1 MYIGLLSFYDPAST
15 CLGKFVYLRLA
26 KMIPTKK
33 FYKYKEVLELIDN
46 DFNCESAPTAI
57 VSVDTINLPSSD
69 LSSEDVNN
77 FIVSSLLAVEV
88 NCNNIMDE
96 KGDVPLI
103 EISQQSDE
111 FMLNNVVGE
120 WLSEAAAIDPVETV
134 ENVLDKGL
142 DGEAVMDTDEPTE
155 EKGSEDEVDSTGV
168 NHKNGSEQTATAKRK
183 IAKKGFTDP
192 SKWKRNANALKRMN
206 GEGRCL
212 KPVKCT
218 CCVQKLD
225 DSLRTELFEQYWLV
239 SWERKR
245 DFILSNTVVTETS
258 RKTTGEKSRRKQSI
272 QYFLP
277 SISGKIKVC
286 QKMFLDT
293 LDIGTK
299 FLQEDTAINHKHVSK
314 KIFDKIF
321 HSLDLSFNNPRKDQ
335 CDTCVA
341 YKQGSVDSVS
351 FQEHIEMKDRARHFK
366 ALDKEL
372 AAENDTLKVV
382 TMDMQQL
389 LLCPKSNA
397 SAVHY
402 KRKLSVHN
410 FTLYD
415 LKSKDVFCYLW
426 HEANPERKWETVI
439 KTARRKNPY
448 NVKTVDH
455 QFWKKYPSLVTSIRP
470 GKVVGDPT
478 VTDICHLKYTKE
490 GIFYTLS
497 HGTPL
502 RPLPLRPV
510 RQPSMTLKTKYKH
523 SLPLTAAKIADLK
536 SLCETV
542 IPACHRPF
550 YNSLL

>member
-1 MYIGLLSFYDPAST
+1 MEQVIQFIKQFPTLPLHYCRKDSKLLYLEPGLSLSKMYTMYT
-15 CLGKFVYLRLA
+15 
-26 KMIPTKK
+26 
-33 FYKYKEVLELIDN
+33 
-46 DFNCESAPTAI
+46 
-57 VSVDTINLPSSD
+57 
-69 LSSEDVNN
+69 
-77 FIVSSLLAVEV
+77 
-88 NCNNIMDE
+88 
-96 KGDVPLI
+96 
-103 EISQQSDE
+103 
-111 FMLNNVVGE
+111 
-120 WLSEAAAIDPVETV
+120 
-134 ENVLDKGL
+134 
-142 DGEAVMDTDEPTE
+142 
-155 EKGSEDEVDSTGV
+155 
-168 NHKNGSEQTATAKRK
+168 
-183 IAKKGFTDP
+183 
-192 SKWKRNANALKRMN
+192 
-206 GEGRCL
+206 
-212 KPVKCT
+212 
-218 CCVQKLD
+218 
-225 DSLRTELFEQYWLV
+225 
-239 SWERKR
+239 
-245 DFILSNTVVTETS
+245 
-258 RKTTGEKSRRKQSI
+258 
-272 QYFLP
+272 
-277 SISGKIKVC
+277 
-286 QKMFLDT
+286 
-293 LDIGTK
+293 
-299 FLQEDTAINHKHVSK
+299 EDTAINHKHVSK

-335 CDTCVA
+335 CDTCRA

-389 LLCPKSNA
+389 LLCPKSFA
-397 SAVHY
+397 SAVYY

-410 FTLYD
+410 LTLYD

-426 HEANPERKWETVI
+426 HEGQGGLDSDEFASIIVDFLLSVPDNVESVIFWSDGCTYQNRNANLSSAMKYMFVNNLKPTLKEVHQKYLTRGHTQMEADSVHAAIETNSSKIEVYTPTEWETVI

-455 QFWKKYPSLVTSIRP
+455 QFWKKYSSLVTSIRP

-502 RPLPLRPV
+502 RPV
-510 RQPSMTLKTKYKH
+510 RQPSMALKAKYNH

-550 YNSLL
+550 YNSLLW

>member
-15 CLGKFVYLRLA
+15 CLGKVVYLRLV
-26 KMIPTKK
+26 KMIQAQK
-33 FYKYKEVLELIDN
+33 FYKSKEVLELIDN

-69 LSSEDVNN
+69 MSSEVVNN
-77 FIVSSLLAVEV
+77 FIVSGLLAVEV

-183 IAKKGFTDP
+183 IAKKGFSDP
-192 SKWKRNANALKRMN
+192 SKWKRNAKALKRMN

-245 DFILSNTVVTETS
+245 DFILSNTAVTETS
-258 RKTTGEKSRRKQSI
+258 RKTADASRASSTFYLASQWQS
-272 QYFLP
+272 
-277 SISGKIKVC
+277 
-286 QKMFLDT
+286 QK
-293 LDIGTK
+293 
-299 FLQEDTAINHKHVSK
+299 DTAINHKHVSK

-389 LLCPKSNA
+389 LLCPKSFA
-397 SAVHY
+397 SAVYY
-402 KRKLSVHN
+402 KRNLTVHN

-426 HEANPERKWETVI
+426 HEGQGGLDSDEFASIIVDFLLSVPDNVESVIFWSDGCTYQNRNANLSSAIKYMFVNNLKPTLKEVHQKYLTRGHTQMEADSVHAAIETNSSKIEVYTPTEWETV
-439 KTARRKNPY
+439 
-448 NVKTVDH
+448 VKTH
-455 QFWKKYPSLVTSIRP
+455 
-470 GKVVGDPT
+470 
-478 VTDICHLKYTKE
+478 
-490 GIFYTLS
+490 TL
-497 HGTPL
+497 
-502 RPLPLRPV
+502 
-510 RQPSMTLKTKYKH
+510 
-523 SLPLTAAKIADLK
+523 
-536 SLCETV
+536 
-542 IPACHRPF
+542 
-550 YNSLL
+550 

>member
-1 MYIGLLSFYDPAST
+1 
-15 CLGKFVYLRLA
+15 
-26 KMIPTKK
+26 MIPTKK
-33 FYKYKEVLELIDN
+33 FYKSKEVLELIDN

-69 LSSEDVNN
+69 MSSEDVNN

-88 NCNNIMDE
+88 N
-96 KGDVPLI
+96 
-103 EISQQSDE
+103 
-111 FMLNNVVGE
+111 FGE
-120 WLSEAAAIDPVETV
+120 WLSEAATIDPVETV

-155 EKGSEDEVDSTGV
+155 EKGSEDEVDSIGV

-183 IAKKGFTDP
+183 IAKKGFSDP
-192 SKWKRNANALKRMN
+192 SKWKRNAKALKRMN

-258 RKTTGEKSRRKQSI
+258 RKTAGEKSRRKQSI

-277 SISGKIKVC
+277 NISGKVKVC

-299 FLQEDTAINHKHVSK
+299 FLQEVHQKYLTRGHTQMEA
-314 KIFDKIF
+314 
-321 HSLDLSFNNPRKDQ
+321 
-335 CDTCVA
+335 
-341 YKQGSVDSVS
+341 GSV
-351 FQEHIEMKDRARHFK
+351 HAAIET
-366 ALDKEL
+366 
-372 AAENDTLKVV
+372 N
-382 TMDMQQL
+382 
-389 LLCPKSNA
+389 S
-397 SAVHY
+397 
-402 KRKLSVHN
+402 
-410 FTLYD
+410 
-415 LKSKDVFCYLW
+415 SKIEVYTST
-426 HEANPERKWETVI
+426 EWETVI

-470 GKVVGDPT
+470 GKVVGDPI

-510 RQPSMTLKTKYKH
+510 RQPSMALKAKYKH
-523 SLPLTAAKIADLK
+523 SLPLTDAKIADLK

-542 IPACHRPF
+542 IPAYHRPF

>member
-1 MYIGLLSFYDPAST
+1 M
-15 CLGKFVYLRLA
+15 
-26 KMIPTKK
+26 
-33 FYKYKEVLELIDN
+33 
-46 DFNCESAPTAI
+46 
-57 VSVDTINLPSSD
+57 
-69 LSSEDVNN
+69 SSEDVNN

-120 WLSEAAAIDPVETV
+120 WLSDAAAIDPVEMV
-134 ENVLDKGL
+134 QNVLDKGL

-183 IAKKGFTDP
+183 IAKKGFSDP
-192 SKWKRNANALKRMN
+192 SKWKRNAKALKRMN

-258 RKTTGEKSRRKQSI
+258 RKTGEKSRRKQSI
-272 QYFLP
+272 HYFLP
-277 SISGKIKVC
+277 SISGKVKVC

-293 LDIGTK
+293 LDISTK
-299 FLQEDTAINHKHVSK
+299 FLQGTIKKSQGFATPNGNVGRAPANKTPKDIMEQVIQFIKRFPTLPSHYCRKDSKSLYLEPGLSLSKMYTEDTAINHKHVSK

-335 CDTCVA
+335 WDTCVA

-351 FQEHIEMKDRARHFK
+351 FR
-366 ALDKEL
+366 
-372 AAENDTLKVV
+372 NTLK
-382 TMDMQQL
+382 
-389 LLCPKSNA
+389 
-397 SAVHY
+397 
-402 KRKLSVHN
+402 
-410 FTLYD
+410 
-415 LKSKDVFCYLW
+415 
-426 HEANPERKWETVI
+426 
-439 KTARRKNPY
+439 
-448 NVKTVDH
+448 
-455 QFWKKYPSLVTSIRP
+455 
-470 GKVVGDPT
+470 
-478 VTDICHLKYTKE
+478 
-490 GIFYTLS
+490 
-497 HGTPL
+497 
-502 RPLPLRPV
+502 
-510 RQPSMTLKTKYKH
+510 
-523 SLPLTAAKIADLK
+523 
-536 SLCETV
+536 
-542 IPACHRPF
+542 
-550 YNSLL
+550 